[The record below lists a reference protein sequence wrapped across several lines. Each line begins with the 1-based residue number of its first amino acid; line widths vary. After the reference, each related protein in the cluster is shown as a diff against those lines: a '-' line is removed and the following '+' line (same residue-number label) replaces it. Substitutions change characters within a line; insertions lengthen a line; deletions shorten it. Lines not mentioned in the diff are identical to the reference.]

1 MIILKN
7 LHTTASD
14 EELRASIEES
24 KRGIAEMR
32 QVNNSWSEQA
42 DVLFGHQTKG
52 IDLEKA
58 KRPEAAAREYEAA
71 VAYGRAAGQM
81 TVNQY
86 FYSIERLCIIYRK
99 LHRYDDEIA
108 TIRAA
113 LAEYINPKDR
123 ERLADRL
130 VKAQR
135 LQAKAQQE
143 E

>member
-14 EELRASIEES
+14 EQLRASIEES

-32 QVNNSWSEQA
+32 QLNNSWSEQA

-58 KRPEAAAREYEAA
+58 KRPEAAVREYEAA

-143 E
+143 K

>member
-14 EELRASIEES
+14 EQLRASIEES

-32 QVNNSWSEQA
+32 RLNDIWSEQA
-42 DVLFGHQTKG
+42 AVLFGHQNKG
-52 IDLEKA
+52 AELEKA
-58 KRPEAAAREYEAA
+58 NRLEAAAREYEAA

-99 LHRYDDEIA
+99 LRRYDDEIA

-130 VKAQR
+130 VKAQL

-143 E
+143 K